1 MKLSAGRRSS
11 LRRARRKAE
20 EIGRVCCRM
29 LSKPNKLGLLFAGTF
44 RIDGAR
50 VNFSLAGA
58 GK

>member
-1 MKLSAGRRSS
+1 MKLSASRRSS

-20 EIGRVCCRM
+20 EIGRVCCKM
-29 LSKPNKLGLLFAGTF
+29 LSKPNKLGSAVCGTF
-44 RIDGAR
+44 RIEAAR